1 MFKRMIIGLAGLVVL
16 CVSVLYGAGR
26 GCFSADEGPGEL
38 TTEPIPEIVI
48 ASRQEAQRAAASAQG
63 VPAGEQ
69 ILFGDLH
76 VHTTVSMDAFLMSL
90 PLVQGEGSRPQADA
104 CDFARYC
111 SALDFWSI
119 NDHAESLVPQVW
131 RETVESIRQCNAV
144 AGDPANPDV
153 VAFLGWEWTQIG
165 RTPEEHYGHKNVV
178 LAHTDADRI
187 PSRPIA
193 SSSFSSR
200 VMRDTT
206 TVWQRGAL
214 SLLTRESRMWQLARH
229 LSRLQDAP
237 ACDPEAHVLD
247 LPETCLESTV
257 TPGGLFRKLQEWGR
271 DAIVIPHGTTWG
283 LYTPPGSTW
292 DKQLTAAEHDPG
304 LQTLIEVY
312 SGHGNSEEYRDWRA
326 VRFDA
331 DGEAVCPEP
340 RDDYLPTC
348 WRAGEIVEARCRVA
362 GLDREEC
369 LERAAE
375 ARRNAARAGVQDL
388 ATVPG
393 SEMEEWIDSGQ
404 CRDCVLPA
412 YNYRPGSSVQYIMAL
427 RNFDQPGPPR
437 RFEFGFMASSDV
449 HTARPGTG
457 FKELDRSEMTEA
469 TGQVESHPLL
479 AMRPDP
485 EDPEPRSRALDP
497 EKPFSLLGNLLQGE
511 RQASFFLTGGLTA
524 VHSAGRNREEIWDAL
539 ERKEVYG
546 TSGPRILLWFDL
558 VNGPDPRSPQV
569 PMGGQ
574 TEMVRTP
581 RFSARAVGSFEQ
593 NPGCPEYSVSA
604 VSPERLH
611 HLCRGECYNPSDQRR
626 LISRIEVVRI
636 RPQNAP
642 DESVAELID
651 DPWRVFECEPDPS
664 GCAVAFS
671 DPEFSSAGRDVLYY
685 VRAIEEPS
693 AAVNAGNLRCE
704 YDEQGRCLKVDPC
717 FGDYR
722 TDYEEDC
729 LAQTEERAWSSPI
742 FVAYRP

>member
-1 MFKRMIIGLAGLVVL
+1 M
-16 CVSVLYGAGR
+16 
-26 GCFSADEGPGEL
+26 
-38 TTEPIPEIVI
+38 
-48 ASRQEAQRAAASAQG
+48 
-63 VPAGEQ
+63 
-69 ILFGDLH
+69 
-76 VHTTVSMDAFLMSL
+76 
-90 PLVQGEGSRPQADA
+90 
-104 CDFARYC
+104 
-111 SALDFWSI
+111 
-119 NDHAESLVPQVW
+119 
-131 RETVESIRQCNAV
+131 
-144 AGDPANPDV
+144 
-153 VAFLGWEWTQIG
+153 
-165 RTPEEHYGHKNVV
+165 
-178 LAHTDADRI
+178 
-187 PSRPIA
+187 
-193 SSSFSSR
+193 
-200 VMRDTT
+200 
-206 TVWQRGAL
+206 
-214 SLLTRESRMWQLARH
+214 
-229 LSRLQDAP
+229 
-237 ACDPEAHVLD
+237 
-247 LPETCLESTV
+247 
-257 TPGGLFRKLQEWGR
+257 
-271 DAIVIPHGTTWG
+271 
-283 LYTPPGSTW
+283 
-292 DKQLTAAEHDPG
+292 
-304 LQTLIEVY
+304 
-312 SGHGNSEEYRDWRA
+312 
-326 VRFDA
+326 
-331 DGEAVCPEP
+331 CPEP

-348 WRAGEIVEARCRVA
+348 WRAGQIVEARCQAA

-369 LERAAE
+369 AERAAE

-393 SEMEEWIDSGQ
+393 AAMEEWLDSGQ

-412 YNYRPGSSVQYIMAL
+412 YNYRPGGSAQYIMAL

-437 RFEFGFMASSDV
+437 RFEFGFMASSDI

-457 FKELDRSEMTEA
+457 FKELDRREMTEA

-479 AMRPDP
+479 EMRPGP
-485 EDPEPRSRALDP
+485 EDPEPRSRALDL
-497 EKPFSLLGNLLQGE
+497 EKPFSLLGNLIQGE
-511 RQASFFLTGGLTA
+511 RQASFFLTGGLAA
-524 VHSAGRNREEIWDAL
+524 VHSAGRSREEIWDAL

-558 VNGPDPRSPQV
+558 VNGPDPGSPQV
-569 PMGGQ
+569 SMGGQ

-611 HLCRGECYNPSDQRR
+611 HLCRGECYNPSDRR
-626 LISRIEVVRI
+626 RGISRIEVVRI

-671 DPEFSSAGRDVLYY
+671 DPEFSSAGRDALYY

-693 AAVNAGNLRCE
+693 AAVNAGGLRCE